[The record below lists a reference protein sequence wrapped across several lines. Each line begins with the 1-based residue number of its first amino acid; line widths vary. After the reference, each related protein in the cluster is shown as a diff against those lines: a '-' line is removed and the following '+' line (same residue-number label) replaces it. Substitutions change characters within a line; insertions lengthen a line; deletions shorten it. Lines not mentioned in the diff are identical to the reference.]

1 MNETKKREI
10 LNINNRKNQ
19 QSVEKNSYVLKKEDY
34 KKLFYLKFSFYALMR
49 RIHNWFIRN
58 QDNPYIKNGFV
69 EFKLYVSGDEKDIN
83 EDKFTFRRMGMF
95 FSDQFLNENMYV
107 SGKNGLS
114 EAMKLDYN
122 GNKIRNVNLSSDPKK
137 ADGTSRISFQNN
149 SWMNIFCKPVK
160 SNSVVT
166 AYNNILLN
174 ENEVLLKE
182 EEERVCGLVKKWFPT
197 EVIRQQIIS
206 EVIESEFFIR
216 SITSVPGNGVTFLE
230 ENKDTAYE
238 AIFLD
243 EDFFEMSNVVIR
255 GKNCNQKAIKLIADS
270 ELQKIGM
277 KELKIYGG
285 EHNLQK
291 NEERINDFFDE
302 LEVKKQTI
310 VIDKNGRL
318 KKTKISSGKKYV
330 LENEMLIRKKF
341 DACKQNTIKFI
352 ADVIITTLCL
362 PNLEDALKK
371 IWKCEF
377 TSKDIVGKNFEEK
390 TLKTICF
397 YPLISRKNLLENLV
411 DFVKEKTEFYK
422 TEYSFL
428 NWLVYINWQ
437 DMSKYIVG
445 VEQKEELLL
454 EFYKFYKSYWK
465 KQFKNDDDVKFIKEV
480 YDTYNADYFIKRS
493 MLACANMILDCQ
505 KNDLYK
511 EIENM
516 LSWVSEDDEDEEY
529 QLVLDEK
536 KVRLKYKIIVEKKY
550 KEAYQDALEVYRNSL
565 EEGIIGTYILPC
577 LKEIKDTR
585 GDVSDF
591 CVEGKN
597 IDESIKFW
605 DEIRTFNGDSS
616 AIRRKWNE
624 KCKLE
629 IQDRIKLLARKY
641 NGLDIDIEV
650 HKAKKSI
657 SINNSTK
664 EIYIVLGFSE
674 KAQIFIDSVLD
685 KKDVEIKLVLQ
696 KQEIRKMQSLERW
709 YQNTNIEILNDDI
722 IDILSDIDLYNLWE
736 KFEEDPFAFKNYC
749 ESKVKKIHFL
759 ALGDN
764 KSDNLSYV
772 LAVINETWKRY
783 VMYRI
788 MEPITDYKMDF
799 AEVDI
804 IVDSMPTTPWYLDS
818 IANRF
823 EDDFYI
829 KINSY
834 SENEL
839 AIRDLLTEYPLFLA
853 DLNNQ
858 KNNDNMARHDVLI
871 LGGNKIILDIIKNI
885 LMVNGFMRNDKI
897 TAQDLN
903 AVGKYEYGEFE
914 QKICSDSS
922 LYIID
927 KNASVIKDKL
937 LCDCPDIFKDRDYI
951 HCVPEFFD
959 LDILSYKFQQLFG
972 VQFRDELYIDQL
984 ENTTNSEQKDQ
995 LELYDVV
1002 RKANY
1007 IIIATD
1013 NEEEAISLSMKIRE
1027 YRYRLDIQDEPVISV
1042 YTPESN
1048 LDENID
1054 EFTIGKETYGNAWHR
1069 SYRINMFG
1077 KRRKIYSREYLYKN
1091 YFNIISHELHM
1102 DDDYRKREQKERD
1115 YYKVVYNRNSCDAR
1129 TMAIPY
1135 MMYSVL
1141 GTDMIKDFT
1150 LESKQKKT
1158 INKWSM
1164 GVFYRYIENYLN
1176 EYRKIVGEGENKGK
1190 HPGWREIIAC
1200 LEHHRWNYWMMAVQG
1215 YSSSPFGDMTMQ
1227 YVKDTIR
1234 SWAMRT
1240 TELSSENEKN
1250 AVRDNK
1256 LYIAKMHFSIRTFDS
1271 LGEPKNDQDDAS
1283 GFEKAMLELSEE
1295 KGVTEG
1301 MKTTKNRKY
1310 DRKYASEMVLSLARA
1325 FKIRLDTDKIR

>member
-1 MNETKKREI
+1 M
-10 LNINNRKNQ
+10 
-19 QSVEKNSYVLKKEDY
+19 
-34 KKLFYLKFSFYALMR
+34 
-49 RIHNWFIRN
+49 
-58 QDNPYIKNGFV
+58 
-69 EFKLYVSGDEKDIN
+69 
-83 EDKFTFRRMGMF
+83 
-95 FSDQFLNENMYV
+95 
-107 SGKNGLS
+107 
-114 EAMKLDYN
+114 
-122 GNKIRNVNLSSDPKK
+122 
-137 ADGTSRISFQNN
+137 
-149 SWMNIFCKPVK
+149 
-160 SNSVVT
+160 
-166 AYNNILLN
+166 
-174 ENEVLLKE
+174 
-182 EEERVCGLVKKWFPT
+182 
-197 EVIRQQIIS
+197 
-206 EVIESEFFIR
+206 
-216 SITSVPGNGVTFLE
+216 
-230 ENKDTAYE
+230 
-238 AIFLD
+238 
-243 EDFFEMSNVVIR
+243 
-255 GKNCNQKAIKLIADS
+255 
-270 ELQKIGM
+270 
-277 KELKIYGG
+277 
-285 EHNLQK
+285 
-291 NEERINDFFDE
+291 
-302 LEVKKQTI
+302 
-310 VIDKNGRL
+310 
-318 KKTKISSGKKYV
+318 
-330 LENEMLIRKKF
+330 
-341 DACKQNTIKFI
+341 
-352 ADVIITTLCL
+352 
-362 PNLEDALKK
+362 
-371 IWKCEF
+371 
-377 TSKDIVGKNFEEK
+377 
-390 TLKTICF
+390 
-397 YPLISRKNLLENLV
+397 
-411 DFVKEKTEFYK
+411 
-422 TEYSFL
+422 
-428 NWLVYINWQ
+428 
-437 DMSKYIVG
+437 
-445 VEQKEELLL
+445 
-454 EFYKFYKSYWK
+454 
-465 KQFKNDDDVKFIKEV
+465 
-480 YDTYNADYFIKRS
+480 
-493 MLACANMILDCQ
+493 
-505 KNDLYK
+505 
-511 EIENM
+511 
-516 LSWVSEDDEDEEY
+516 
-529 QLVLDEK
+529 
-536 KVRLKYKIIVEKKY
+536 KYKIIVEKKY